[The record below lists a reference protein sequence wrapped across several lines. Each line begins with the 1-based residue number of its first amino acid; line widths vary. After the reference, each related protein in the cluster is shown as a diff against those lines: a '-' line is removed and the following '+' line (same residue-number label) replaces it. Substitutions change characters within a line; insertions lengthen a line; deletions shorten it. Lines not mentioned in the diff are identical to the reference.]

1 MFDNFLNFI
10 DDSWNV
16 QRRHNFAGLQEVASL
31 NEDGGI
37 DSEGRYVI
45 SEFLGEEAYDEDNF
59 INVSS
64 SVWRIKFGLS
74 YDF

>member
-1 MFDNFLNFI
+1 LAF
-10 DDSWNV
+10 
-16 QRRHNFAGLQEVASL
+16 
-31 NEDGGI
+31 EDGGI